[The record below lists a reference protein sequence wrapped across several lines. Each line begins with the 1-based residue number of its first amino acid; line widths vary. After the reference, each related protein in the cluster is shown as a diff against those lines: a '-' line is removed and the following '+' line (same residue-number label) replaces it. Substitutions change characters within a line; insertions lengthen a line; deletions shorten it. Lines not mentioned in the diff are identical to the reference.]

1 MTNRQIKDQLFAQVA
16 TLTKSIASPKRLEL
30 LELLAQ
36 APKTVEQ
43 LAEEAEMSIALTSAH
58 LKALKSAQ
66 CVRVKQEGKY
76 RRYEVANEQ
85 IAQLWVILHRLA
97 AEQLPEL
104 QQQLADIAPQRT
116 TGIHSVD
123 ELIALAEQQQIQ
135 LIDVRPSTEFA
146 HAHLP
151 HALSLPIHKLASKA
165 DSLAKDKPVV
175 AYCRGPFCL
184 YAHDA
189 VEWLTEHGFNA
200 SQWQDGVTEFLYN
213 DKP

>member
-1 MTNRQIKDQLFAQVA
+1 MTNRQIKDQLFSQVA

-76 RRYEVANEQ
+76 RRYEIANEQ

-104 QQQLADIAPQRT
+104 QQQLTDIAPQRT
-116 TGIHSVD
+116 TGIHSVNG
-123 ELIALAEQQQIQ
+123 LIALAEQQQIQ
-135 LIDVRPSTEFA
+135 LIDVRPSTEFS

-151 HALSLPIHKLASKA
+151 HALSLPIHELESKA

-184 YAHDA
+184 YARDA
-189 VEWLTEHGFNA
+189 VAWLTQQGFNA
-200 SQWQDGVTEFLYN
+200 SQWQDGVMEFHYN

>member
-76 RRYEVANEQ
+76 RRYEIANEQ

-104 QQQLADIAPQRT
+104 QQQLTDIAPQRT

-135 LIDVRPSTEFA
+135 LIDVRPGTEFA

>member
-76 RRYEVANEQ
+76 RRYEIANEQ

-104 QQQLADIAPQRT
+104 QQQLTDIAPQRT
-116 TGIHSVD
+116 TGIQSVN
-123 ELIALAEQQQIQ
+123 ELIALAEQQHIQ
-135 LIDVRPSTEFA
+135 LILVSHDFLFYQSLQALCVEQLCGKLFYRQFGGSARSFLGCNKCYSCLLKRNV
-146 HAHLP
+146 LP
-151 HALSLPIHKLASKA
+151 
-165 DSLAKDKPVV
+165 
-175 AYCRGPFCL
+175 
-184 YAHDA
+184 
-189 VEWLTEHGFNA
+189 
-200 SQWQDGVTEFLYN
+200 N
-213 DKP
+213 D